1 MDVRVTAV
9 NHKIEMEE
17 MIMSDTRI
25 DLLYLSEPDML
36 KAGVSDVV
44 ACTECMEELLITLD
58 KGDYIMGGENGNSHG
73 TMVTFPEHPAFP
85 NMPKNGPDRRFMA
98 MPAYVGGDT
107 HMAGMKWYG
116 SNVENRE
123 KGLPRSIL
131 MVMLNDKDT
140 GAPLSLMSANLLSA
154 YRTSGIPGAGVK
166 NLAVKN
172 AKVLGIVGPGVI
184 NITAIETFAALRP
197 TLDTLKIK
205 GRGKASIDRCIAFV
219 KEHLPQFKTITV
231 VDTLEECVRDSDIL
245 SFATSTDMGMDRSH
259 YPFVDESWI
268 KPGALFC
275 VPGSCDFTDEYIC
288 SGKAKLVCDNLKL
301 YEAWAEEYPYPTYNT
316 IYIPG
321 SLWLDLVHEGKLEK
335 DKIVNLG
342 AILSGKAEGRTSDD
356 EVIIYSVGGMPVEDV
371 AWGKKCYEKAL
382 KLGIGTKLN
391 LWEKPYLF

>member
-1 MDVRVTAV
+1 M
-9 NHKIEMEE
+9 
-17 MIMSDTRI
+17 
-25 DLLYLSEPDML
+25 
-36 KAGVSDVV
+36 
-44 ACTECMEELLITLD
+44 
-58 KGDYIMGGENGNSHG
+58 NGNSHG
-73 TMVTFPEHPAFP
+73 TMITFPDNPPFP
-85 NMPKNGPDRRFMA
+85 NMPKSGPDRRFMA
-98 MPAYVGGDT
+98 MPAYVGGETD
-107 HMAGMKWYG
+107 MAGMKWYG

-166 NLAVKN
+166 NLAVKD

-205 GRGKASIDRCIAFV
+205 GRGKASIDRCIEFV
-219 KEHLPQFKTITV
+219 KEKLPQFTTIQV

-245 SFATSTDMGMDRSH
+245 SFATSTSMGMDRSQ
-259 YPFVDESWI
+259 YPFVKEEWI

-275 VPGSCDFTDEYIC
+275 VPGSCDFSDEYIC
-288 SGKAKLVCDNLKL
+288 SGKAKLVCDNIKL
-301 YEAWAEEYPYPTYNT
+301 YEAWAEEYPYPTYNQ

-321 SLWLDLVHEGKLEK
+321 CLWLDLVHDGKLTK
-335 DKIVNLG
+335 DKIINLG
-342 AILSGKAEGRTSDD
+342 AILAGKEEGRKSDD

-391 LWEKPYLF
+391 LWETPYLF

>member
-1 MDVRVTAV
+1 
-9 NHKIEMEE
+9 
-17 MIMSDTRI
+17 MSDTRI

-36 KAGVSDVV
+36 KAGVNDVV

-58 KGDYIMGGENGNSHG
+58 KGDYLMGGENGNSHG
-73 TMVTFPEHPAFP
+73 TMITFPENPPFP
-85 NMPKNGPDRRFMA
+85 NMPKAGPDRRFMA
-98 MPAYVGGDT
+98 MPAYVGGET
-107 HMAGMKWYG
+107 AMAGMKWYG

-166 NLAVKN
+166 NLAVKD

-205 GRGKASIDRCIAFV
+205 GRGKASIDRCISFV

-245 SFATSTDMGMDRSH
+245 SFATSTSMGMDRSQ
-259 YPFVDESWI
+259 YPFVKEEWI

-275 VPGSCDFTDEYIC
+275 VPGSCDFSDDFIC
-288 SGKAKLVCDNLKL
+288 SGKAKLVCDNIKL
-301 YEAWAEEYPYPTYNT
+301 YEAWAEEYSYPTYNMV
-316 IYIPG
+316 YIPG
-321 SLWLDLVHEGKLEK
+321 CLWLDLVHDGKLSK
-335 DKIVNLG
+335 DKIINLG
-342 AILSGKAEGRTSDD
+342 AILAGKQEGRKSDN
-356 EVIIYSVGGMPVEDV
+356 EIIIYSVGGMPVEDV

-391 LWEKPYLF
+391 LWEQPYLF

>member
-1 MDVRVTAV
+1 MR
-9 NHKIEMEE
+9 
-17 MIMSDTRI
+17 DTRI

-36 KAGVSDVV
+36 KAGVNDVV

-58 KGDYIMGGENGNSHG
+58 KGDYLMGGENGNSHG
-73 TMVTFPEHPAFP
+73 TMITFPDNPPFP
-85 NMPKNGPDRRFMA
+85 NMPKSGPDRRFMA
-98 MPAYVGGDT
+98 MPAYVGGATD
-107 HMAGMKWYG
+107 MAGMKWYG

-140 GAPLSLMSANLLSA
+140 GAPKALMSANLLSA

-166 NLAVKN
+166 NLALKD

-205 GRGKASIDRCIAFV
+205 GRGRASIDRCIAFV
-219 KEHLPQFKTITV
+219 KEKIPQFTTIEV
-231 VDTLEECVRDSDIL
+231 VDTLEECVRGSDIL
-245 SFATSTDMGMDRSH
+245 SFATSTSMGMDRSQ
-259 YPFVDESWI
+259 YPLVKEEWI

-275 VPGSCDFTDEYIC
+275 VPGSCDFSDEYIC
-288 SGKAKLVCDNLKL
+288 SGKAKLVCDNIKL
-301 YEAWAEEYPYPTYNT
+301 YEAWAEEYPYPTYNQ

-321 SLWLDLVHEGKLEK
+321 CLWLDLVHDGKLSK
-335 DKIVNLG
+335 DKIINLG
-342 AILSGKAEGRTSDD
+342 AILAGKEEGRKSDD

-382 KLGIGTKLN
+382 ELGVGTKLN
-391 LWEKPYLF
+391 LWEEPYLF